1 MGAIIEV
8 LKENPLLLLFV
19 VAGIGYPLGQIKIS
33 GTRLGVAAVLFVG
46 LAVGAL
52 DPDLKLPEVVYTLGL
67 VLFVYCIGL
76 SSGSIFFSSLRHQG
90 LRNNLLVVGV
100 LVFVAAIA
108 ALAHL
113 VLGIKITLAAGM
125 FSGSLTNTPAL
136 ASVLEHIKAVIPA
149 ETAEQMLSEPVIA
162 YSLSYP
168 MGVLGMI
175 LTIYVLQRVWKIDY
189 AAEATN
195 AHEFGPMNEPLSSQ
209 TLIVQHI
216 EGVNIADLIHQ
227 HHLHLIFG
235 RIKRAG
241 EVQLVTGTTV
251 VQRGDLISMVGTLP
265 ELETAQTVLGEPA
278 EERIEFDLTQFDKRR
293 LFVSNPQ
300 VVGRRLK
307 DLHLVKSHQAIVTR
321 LRRGDLEMLPHGDT
335 ALGFGDQ
342 VRVVAPHEQMDAVAK
357 LFGDSY
363 RSVSEIDVLTFS
375 FGLALGLLL
384 GMLPIPLPG
393 GVTLKLGIAG
403 GPLIVALVLGALGRS
418 GPIIWQLPYS
428 ANLTLRQIGL
438 IIFLAGIGTRSGYAF
453 ISTFSQGG
461 GPLVFLVGA
470 LLTCV
475 AAFLTLWV
483 GYKLLKIPMGILL
496 GVLAGLQTQPAVLGF
511 ATEQAQNE
519 LPNIGYATVYPVAMI
534 VKIVLAQV
542 LLILFL

>member
-1 MGAIIEV
+1 MDMVIQV
-8 LKENPLLLLFV
+8 LKDNPLLLLFV
-19 VAGIGYPLGQIKIS
+19 VAGIGYPLGQLKIG

-52 DPDLKLPEVVYTLGL
+52 DPDLKLSEVVYSLGL

-76 SSGSIFFSSLRHQG
+76 SSGSIFFASLRRQG
-90 LRNNLLVVGV
+90 VRNNLLVLGG
-100 LVFVAAIA
+100 LGIAFLIA
-108 ALAHL
+108 ALSHSL
-113 VLGIKITLAAGM
+113 LGIKATLAAGM
-125 FSGSLTNTPAL
+125 FAGGLTNTPAL
-136 ASVLEHIKAVIPA
+136 AGVLEHIKAAAPA
-149 ETAEQMLSEPVIA
+149 GALDQMISEPVIA

-175 LTIYVLQRVWKIDY
+175 LVIYILQRIWKIDY
-189 AAEATN
+189 AAEAQG
-195 AHEFGPMNEPLSSQ
+195 AREYGPLNEPLISQ
-209 TLIVQHI
+209 TLLV
-216 EGVNIADLIHQ
+216 ARPPDLTVAQIIL
-227 HHLHLIFG
+227 HHNLNLIFG
-235 RIKRAG
+235 RVKRAG
-241 EVQLVTGTTV
+241 NVTLVDGNTRL
-251 VQRGDLISMVGTLP
+251 QMGDLVSMVGTHD
-265 ELETAQTVLGEPA
+265 ELEAARLILGEPA
-278 EERIEFDLTQFDKRR
+278 DERLEQDLTKYDKRR

-300 VVGRRLK
+300 VVGRKLR
-307 DLHLVKSHQAIVTR
+307 DLHLISSYGAIVTR

-335 ALGFGDQ
+335 ALGLGDQ
-342 VRVVAPHEQMDAVAK
+342 VRVVAPHDQMEAVIK

-393 GVTLKLGIAG
+393 GVTLKLGMAG
-403 GPLIVALVLGALGRS
+403 GPLMVALVLGALGRS

-453 ISTFSQGG
+453 VSTFSQGD
-461 GPLVFLVGA
+461 GPLVFLTGA
-470 LLTCV
+470 ILTCLV
-475 AAFLTLWV
+475 TLLTLWV
-483 GYKLLKIPMGILL
+483 GYKLLRIPMGLML
-496 GVLAGLQTQPAVLGF
+496 GILAGLQTQPAVLGF
-511 ATEQAQNE
+511 AQEQANNE

-534 VKIVLAQV
+534 AKILLAQV